1 MKSTHLPLSLGPL
14 LGLAAVFA
22 FFALWAGPPFY
33 SRYNQVT
40 MLTQSVIVASGAL
53 GMTWIIIAGG
63 IDLSVG
69 SVIALATVVVARL
82 LEAGVSPVWAALAG
96 VAVGGVCG
104 GVNGL
109 LVTRLG
115 LVPFIITLGTLLVFR
130 GVATGIA
137 HEQKIDAPITWLNDM
152 LTKFPSPPW
161 MLVAPGVWLTILL
174 AVLVSLLLNRTV
186 LGRYAFA
193 IGSNEQMARLC
204 GVRVERMKAYI
215 YLLGGTLTG
224 FAGLMQFS
232 RLTVGD
238 PTAAKGMELDII
250 ASVVIGGGSL
260 AGGQGSVAGSLAGAL
275 LMTVIRSGLSMKGVP
290 NWVQDVLTGCIIVAA
305 VALDRLR
312 RRSSREGL

>member
-1 MKSTHLPLSLGPL
+1 MRNLGPL
-14 LGLAAVFA
+14 IGLVVVFS
-22 FFALWAGPPFY
+22 LWAGPAFY

-53 GMTWIIIAGG
+53 GMTWIILSGG
-63 IDLSVG
+63 IDLSAG
-69 SVIALATVVVARL
+69 SMIALSTVVIARL
-82 LEAGVSPVWAALAG
+82 LEAGVPPLAAALAG

-104 GVNGL
+104 AVNGF
-109 LVTRLG
+109 LVTRLK

-130 GVATGIA
+130 GAATGLA

-161 MLVAPGVWLTILL
+161 MLVATGVWVTALL
-174 AVLVSLLLNRTV
+174 AVLVSLLLSRTV

-193 IGSNEQMARLC
+193 IGSNEQTARLC
-204 GVRVERMKAYI
+204 GVRVERVKVYV
-215 YLLGGTLTG
+215 YLLGGLLTG

-260 AGGQGSVAGSLAGAL
+260 SGGQGSVAGSLAGAL

-290 NWVQDVLTGCIIVAA
+290 NWVQDVLTGGIIVGA

-312 RRSSREGL
+312 RS